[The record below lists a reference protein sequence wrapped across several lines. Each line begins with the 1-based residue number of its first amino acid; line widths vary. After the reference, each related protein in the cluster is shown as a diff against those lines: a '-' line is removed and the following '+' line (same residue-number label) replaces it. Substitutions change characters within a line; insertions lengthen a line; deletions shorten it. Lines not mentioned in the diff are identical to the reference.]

1 MSRINC
7 QLVKLFSRNKVS
19 QSSFHSSYFS
29 KPLDKKKLTLLKE
42 KLDKATF
49 RYNKDL
55 KTFETWRASYKK
67 AVNYDDLT
75 EQELITT
82 GIREEYNS
90 QNEKGMKQLT
100 GYG

>member
-1 MSRINC
+1 MS
-7 QLVKLFSRNKVS
+7 F
-19 QSSFHSSYFS
+19 
-29 KPLDKKKLTLLKE
+29 
-42 KLDKATF
+42 
-49 RYNKDL
+49 
-55 KTFETWRASYKK
+55 KK